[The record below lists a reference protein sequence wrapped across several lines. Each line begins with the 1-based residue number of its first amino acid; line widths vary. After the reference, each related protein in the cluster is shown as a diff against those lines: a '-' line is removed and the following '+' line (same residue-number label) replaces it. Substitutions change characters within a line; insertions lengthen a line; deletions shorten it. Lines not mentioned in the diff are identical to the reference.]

1 MGKITVSRRS
11 GGDKD
16 GRSQLY
22 VVVYISRET
31 IRIATGIKV
40 LETEWDAEHER
51 VKGKNANDLNLII
64 EQMKAKINNIQVK
77 VRLRDEKLTKE
88 NFLRYFECPTQFDC
102 FLDFMTYYYNKVQ
115 RVKEEN
121 TLKSYRTIMRKMRE
135 FAPKA
140 SFKDIDYDFGMRL
153 LAHLRKDGVKES
165 TAFKNLALLKTF
177 VEAAKR
183 EGFIELTTFDQIKI
197 RKIKTDVVYLDEE
210 EFKRLKDLYFY
221 DGVDEPL
228 TPEQRYVLGFWL
240 FMANTSPHVGDAKVI
255 TIEQLRHEELRYQR
269 KKTRANVTVPLNQ
282 TATKLI
288 EEYAHGRQRGKLF
301 DRLPC
306 EQIINKH
313 LKKIAEIAGVEKQ
326 LCCKTARHTFAT
338 IYYSKTHDAFGL
350 KSILGH
356 SDLKDTLVYA
366 HVLESQKREGVRFFD
381 TLV

>member
-77 VRLRDEKLTKE
+77 ARLRDERLTKE

-115 RVKEEN
+115 RMKEEN

-183 EGFIELTTFDQIKI
+183 EGFIDRTTFDHIKI
-197 RKIKTDVVYLDEE
+197 RKLKSEVVYLDSDEYQ
-210 EFKRLKDLYFY
+210 RLYDLYNY
-221 DGVDEPL
+221 EGVDDAL
-228 TPEQRYVLGFWL
+228 TPEQHYVLGFWL
-240 FMANTSPHVGDAKVI
+240 FMANTSPHVGDAKTI
-255 TIEQLRHEELRYQR
+255 TMEQLKHEELRYQR
-269 KKTRANVTVPLNQ
+269 RKTRVEVMVPLNK
-282 TATKLI
+282 TALRLI
-288 EEYAHGRQRGKLF
+288 DDNAHGRQRGRLF
-301 DRLPC
+301 DHLPS
-306 EQIINKH
+306 EQKINKH
-313 LKKIAEIAGVEKQ
+313 LKKIAEIAGIEKN
-326 LCCKTARHTFAT
+326 LTCKTARHTFAT
-338 IYYSKTHDAFGL
+338 LYYKNTHNIVSL
-350 KSILGH
+350 KEILGH
-356 SDLKDTLVYA
+356 SDLKDTMVYT
-366 HVLESQKREGVRFFD
+366 HILDETKREGVRFFD

>member
-140 SFKDIDYDFGMRL
+140 SSSKRRGEGIDGIQEPGTAENVRGSGEKGGVYRTYYLRPNQDPKD
-153 LAHLRKDGVKES
+153 
-165 TAFKNLALLKTF
+165 
-177 VEAAKR
+177 
-183 EGFIELTTFDQIKI
+183 
-197 RKIKTDVVYLDEE
+197 
-210 EFKRLKDLYFY
+210 
-221 DGVDEPL
+221 
-228 TPEQRYVLGFWL
+228 
-240 FMANTSPHVGDAKVI
+240 
-255 TIEQLRHEELRYQR
+255 
-269 KKTRANVTVPLNQ
+269 
-282 TATKLI
+282 
-288 EEYAHGRQRGKLF
+288 
-301 DRLPC
+301 
-306 EQIINKH
+306 
-313 LKKIAEIAGVEKQ
+313 
-326 LCCKTARHTFAT
+326 
-338 IYYSKTHDAFGL
+338 
-350 KSILGH
+350 
-356 SDLKDTLVYA
+356 
-366 HVLESQKREGVRFFD
+366 
-381 TLV
+381 

>member
-1 MGKITVSRRS
+1 MGKITVSRRTYV
-11 GGDKD
+11 DME
-16 GRSQLY
+16 GRAQLQ
-22 VVVYISRET
+22 VVLYINSEK
-31 IRIATGIKV
+31 IRLSTGIKV
-40 LETEWDAEHER
+40 LEKEWDAEHER
-51 VKGKNANDLNLII
+51 VKGSNAKDYNLII
-64 EQMKAKINNIQVK
+64 DQIKAKVNNIQVK
-77 VRLRDEKLTKE
+77 ARLRDEKLTKE

-115 RVKEEN
+115 QVKEEN

-197 RKIKTDVVYLDEE
+197 RKIKTDVVYLDAEE
-210 EFKRLKDLYFY
+210 YKRLVELYY
-221 DGVDEPL
+221 HEGVEEPL

-282 TATKLI
+282 TATRLI
-288 EEYAHGRQRGKLF
+288 EEYAHGRQRGRLF

-306 EQIINKH
+306 EQKINKH
-313 LKKIAEIAGVEKQ
+313 LKCIAEVAGITKR
-326 LCCKTARHTFAT
+326 LSCKTARHTFAT
-338 IYYSKTHDAFGL
+338 LYYGATHDAFGL

-366 HVLESQKREGVRFFD
+366 HVLESQKREGVGMLD
-381 TLV
+381 KLV